1 MSETTMATVS
11 QKMVR
16 IIMVVLAR
24 ITTVPPALTTI
35 PIVVR
40 MLETQKS
47 KAEPITTPLEVRAII
62 TLRRLRQQPT
72 LTQMVKNMCMRIDC
86 VVVLAA
92 MTVVDLPVS

>member
-1 MSETTMATVS
+1 
-11 QKMVR
+11 
-16 IIMVVLAR
+16 
-24 ITTVPPALTTI
+24 
-35 PIVVR
+35 